1 MTILSHVV
9 VVVFSF
15 RMWRSIRLVKPFS
28 LSEAL
33 PWHLF
38 ILALSAFQAVKL
50 LRLIIRANESLTV
63 FTLHTLLG
71 LSILCT
77 LLATAS
83 SIGGY
88 FWLMRMSF
96 VP

>member
-1 MTILSHVV
+1 MTISSHIV
-9 VVVFSF
+9 S
-15 RMWRSIRLVKPFS
+15 SIFIRIVAKYKILVKSFS

-77 LLATAS
+77 LLATA
-83 SIGGY
+83 
-88 FWLMRMSF
+88 
-96 VP
+96 